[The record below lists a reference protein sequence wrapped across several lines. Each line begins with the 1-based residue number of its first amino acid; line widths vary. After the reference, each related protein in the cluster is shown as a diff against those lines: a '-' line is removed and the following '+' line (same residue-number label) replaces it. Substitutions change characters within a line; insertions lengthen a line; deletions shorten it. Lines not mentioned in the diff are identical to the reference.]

1 MIKSDMLRYKIL
13 SLALMSIACLSAY
26 AGNKEPLKVYD
37 LKVNVNGEESS
48 VDIDIELYLKEFRI
62 KSNSEVVFTP
72 VLVSDDGLDSLQMS
86 PVMICGRN
94 RWYHY
99 LRDGQVGKP
108 GNDIYR
114 SGSEE
119 MVSIKKRIPFEKWMG
134 HSKLEM
140 RQVTASCCGSPR
152 QIFADTPSGNVLLA
166 TINTGKPELDYD
178 FVFAPP
184 VEDSPVKKTV
194 QGSAFVTFVVN
205 RTELNPDY
213 MDNPKEIQKILNSIN
228 VVKADPDAVITEVH
242 IRGYASP
249 EGPYDNN
256 VRLAKGRTETLAN
269 YVNSLYKFDQGI
281 MTTSYDPEDW
291 GGLRAYVKDSM
302 NFNLTNRP
310 GLLAVIDGPL
320 GFDAKDAALKSQ
332 FPADYKVILKEIY
345 PWLRHSDYKVEY
357 VIKVYTDLG
366 NLMRLYNDDPTK
378 LRAVDFY
385 TIAQQYPV
393 GSESYLDVM
402 RKAIEVYPD
411 EPMINLNVA
420 NIYLKEGDFE
430 AAQSCLLKAGLNPRA
445 NFARGVL
452 AAKRKDYR
460 EAEKYFTMAKEAGI
474 EEADDYLSQLSEAKA
489 YHPVTIVVDTTKKN

>member
-1 MIKSDMLRYKIL
+1 MRKSIL
-13 SLALMSIACLSAY
+13 LSGILMAASLAVHAAHTDQ
-26 AGNKEPLKVYD
+26 PLKVYD
-37 LKVNVNGEESS
+37 LAVNINPDQTAVD
-48 VDIDIELYLKEFRI
+48 VDIDLYLKDFKI
-62 KSNSEVVFTP
+62 KTNGEVIFTP
-72 VLVSDDGLDSLQMS
+72 LLVSDDGLDSV
-86 PVMICGRN
+86 VMKPITVCGRS
-94 RWYHY
+94 RWYYY
-99 LRDGQVGKP
+99 LRSGMLDRP
-108 GNDIYR
+108 GNNIYR
-114 SGSEE
+114 SGARE
-119 MVSIKKRIPFEKWMG
+119 MVTVKKTLDFEPWMG
-134 HSKLEM
+134 HSRLEM
-140 RQVTASCCGSPR
+140 RQQEATCCQSPR
-152 QIFADTPSGNVLLA
+152 VLPAPTPSGNVLLA
-166 TINTGKPELDYD
+166 TINTRRKALDYD

-184 VEDSPVKKTV
+184 VEEGPVKKTV

-228 VVKADPDAVITEVH
+228 IVKADSDAVITEVH

-269 YVNSLYKFDQGI
+269 YVNSLYKFKPGI

-320 GFDAKDAALKSQ
+320 GFDARDAALKSQ
-332 FPADYKVILKEIY
+332 FPEDYQVILKEIY
-345 PWLRHSDYKVEY
+345 PWLRHSDYRVEY
-357 VIKVYTDLG
+357 TIKVYTDLA

-385 TIAQQYPV
+385 TIAQQYPI
-393 GSESYLDVM
+393 GSDQYLDVM
-402 RKAIEVYPD
+402 RRAIEVYPD

-430 AAQSCLLKAGLNPRA
+430 AAQSCLLKAGLNPQA

-452 AAKRKDYR
+452 AAKRGDYR
-460 EAEKYFTMAKEAGI
+460 EAERYFKMAKEAGI
-474 EEADDYLSQLSEAKA
+474 EKADAYLDQLSEMST
-489 YHPVTIVVDTTKKN
+489 YHPVTIEIETTRK